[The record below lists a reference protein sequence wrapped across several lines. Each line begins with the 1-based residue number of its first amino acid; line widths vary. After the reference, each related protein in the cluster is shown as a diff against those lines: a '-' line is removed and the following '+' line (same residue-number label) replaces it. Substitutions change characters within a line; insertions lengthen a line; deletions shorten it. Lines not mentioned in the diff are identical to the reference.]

1 MVCVFPLDVDE
12 CVFSPPVCPQ
22 NTECHNTPGSF
33 TCTGNQHQ
41 TFVALLTHGH
51 TAWAHHI
58 VYTHKTSFVSVA
70 YIHTNMMSNMHGVTG
85 HSQKSETECSRTSIL
100 LCGMFWFSFGILF
113 PFAMPLSRAW
123 RGIFIGLFSG
133 SGGGGSAGWGGSDLA
148 HTDVLQ
154 EVSEPVTHPSYRM
167 SIINTTKPEADKA

>member
-12 CVFSPPVCPQ
+12 CVFSPSVCPQ

-41 TFVALLTHGH
+41 TFVTLLTQGH

-58 VYTHKTSFVSVA
+58 VYAHKTSFVSVA

-85 HSQKSETECSRTSIL
+85 HSQKSETECSRY
-100 LCGMFWFSFGILF
+100 FDSFVWHVMVLIWHSVPVCYALWQSLTWHLYR
-113 PFAMPLSRAW
+113 PLQWQRRWWQCWVGWLWCCSHWCAT
-123 RGIFIGLFSG
+123 
-133 SGGGGSAGWGGSDLA
+133 GG
-148 HTDVLQ
+148 
-154 EVSEPVTHPSYRM
+154 
-167 SIINTTKPEADKA
+167 